1 MSPKLDIAAMD
12 RQIAELYADGL
23 DDEATEKLVRIAQ
36 PLVQHVARRFQGRG
50 EPLED
55 LVQVASIGL
64 MKAVERFE
72 PARGVRFSTYAM
84 PTIIGELKRYFR
96 DSGWALRVPRRAKEL
111 ALRVRDLIEERS
123 KELGRSPTIKEIA
136 KDSGLNEDEII
147 EGMDAYSAYVVDSL
161 DAPFDDEGRPA
172 SAVIGSE
179 DEALEL
185 SERWASVAPLLR
197 TLDDRQ
203 RTILYLR
210 FVRGLTQSQ
219 IGREIGYSQMH
230 VSRLLSE
237 TLRSLRK
244 RATRELPRSTKG

>member
-1 MSPKLDIAAMD
+1 MSPELDIAAMD
-12 RQIAELYADGL
+12 RQIADLYAEGL
-23 DDEATEKLVRIAQ
+23 DEEATEKLVKLAR
-36 PLVQHVARRFQGRG
+36 PLVQHLARRFRGRG

-55 LVQVASIGL
+55 LIQVASIGL
-64 MKAVERFE
+64 MKTIERFE
-72 PARGVRFSTYAM
+72 LARGVRFSTYAM

-111 ALRVRDLIEERS
+111 ALRVRDLIEQRS
-123 KELGRSPTIKEIA
+123 KELGRSPTVTEIA
-136 KDSGLNEDEII
+136 KDSGLNEDEVI

-172 SAVIGSE
+172 SAILGSE

-197 TLDDRQ
+197 SLDDRQ
-203 RTILYLR
+203 RKILYLR

-237 TLRSLRK
+237 TLRFLRK
-244 RATRELPRSTKG
+244 RATSELPRSSNG